1 MTDNIAKLFKNSGD
15 IFDGV
20 DPAAAKKQNFLH
32 VDMDEV
38 AAGVNVVS
46 FIWLR
51 LLQLRRMRPK
61 DKYLLLS
68 NQWLS
73 QYGIG
78 RRAKNRGLL
87 TLRERGLIRTARTN
101 AGNTRVAIIPRNK
114 RRVAGQKRRDR

>member
-1 MTDNIAKLFKNSGD
+1 
-15 IFDGV
+15 
-20 DPAAAKKQNFLH
+20 
-32 VDMDEV
+32 MDEV